1 MKFIKITISTCI
13 SFLLLLSISNASN
26 LDDRL
31 ISYVN
36 NIANSISG
44 SVSSIFKDNDRVKY
58 LDLSLGVQE
67 HFKPTFSLMN
77 VNKVSETKNGTF
89 FNQNSLSL
97 HDNDQTINIG
107 FGHRS
112 LLNEDKVILGVN
124 AFVDYSFDEQHQ
136 RQGAG
141 IEVISSVLDL
151 RGNYYDAT
159 SGIQTLGDG
168 STEEAL
174 DGWDSRLDYHLPIS
188 YDVRLFSSIFEFEN
202 AAGNY
207 ELKGER
213 YGLNAIVDR
222 LNIELGYVDDNKTG
236 DGSFAQILYRIP
248 LGSRITENKKTNSL
262 FEYVS
267 VKDRLY
273 EPVKRENKIKV
284 VKISAANIVVSGF

>member
-1 MKFIKITISTCI
+1 MEYLKTSILTCFAF
-13 SFLLLLSISNASN
+13 FLLFSISNASV
-26 LDDRL
+26 LDNRL
-31 ISYVN
+31 ISYFN
-36 NIANSISG
+36 NVANSISG

-67 HFKPTFSLMN
+67 HFKPTLSVMN

-136 RQGAG
+136 RHGAG
-141 IEVISSVLDL
+141 IEVISSVFDL
-151 RGNYYDAT
+151 RGNFYDAT

-174 DGWDSRLDYHLPIS
+174 DGWDL
-188 YDVRLFSSIFEFEN
+188 
-202 AAGNY
+202 
-207 ELKGER
+207 
-213 YGLNAIVDR
+213 
-222 LNIELGYVDDNKTG
+222 
-236 DGSFAQILYRIP
+236 
-248 LGSRITENKKTNSL
+248 SL
-262 FEYVS
+262 
-267 VKDRLY
+267 
-273 EPVKRENKIKV
+273 IH
-284 VKISAANIVVSGF
+284 I

>member
-1 MKFIKITISTCI
+1 MNFIKITISICI
-13 SFLLLLSISNASN
+13 SFLLLFSISNASN
-26 LDDRL
+26 LDNRL

-67 HFKPTFSLMN
+67 NYKPTLSLMN
-77 VNKVSETKNGTF
+77 VNKVSETKNGVF
-89 FNQNSLSL
+89 FNQNSLNL

-141 IEVISSVLDL
+141 IEVISSVFDL

-174 DGWDSRLDYHLPIS
+174 DGWDSRLDYHLPIG
-188 YDVRLFSSIFEFEN
+188 YDVRLFRKIFFKN
-202 AAGNY
+202 
-207 ELKGER
+207 R
-213 YGLNAIVDR
+213 
-222 LNIELGYVDDNKTG
+222 
-236 DGSFAQILYRIP
+236 
-248 LGSRITENKKTNSL
+248 SL
-262 FEYVS
+262 AS
-267 VKDRLY
+267 Q
-273 EPVKRENKIKV
+273 
-284 VKISAANIVVSGF
+284 